1 MAKKAKQDEV
11 VEAAIE
17 NKEVESTVGG
27 DKIRVKKPAFS
38 KNTDEVIKLDLRE
51 FNKPKEEVITKE
63 EEKIENVIEQQ
74 PVGGEP
80 AESKAMGEKSPSSE
94 SQQENKEQISTDGQ
108 DNILEEIT
116 DEQVVEKAQDLKEEI
131 KEAVA
136 NENKTGQDL
145 PENIQK
151 VVDFIKD
158 TGGTL
163 EDYVKLNQDFTSLD
177 ENQVLR
183 EYYKSTKPHLDN
195 SEIDFLIED
204 SFLYD
209 EDIDD
214 ERDIR
219 RKKLALKEQV
229 AYAKTHLDGLKS
241 RYYDEIKAGSRLT
254 PEQQKAVDFF
264 NRYNKEAEEKT
275 QTSDTQKSLFLN
287 RTNEVFSN
295 EFKGFEYN
303 VGDKRYR
310 FNVKDVDKVKTT
322 QSDINNF
329 VRKFLNEKNEIVD
342 AKGYHK
348 SLFTAMNSDAIANHF
363 YEQGKSDAIK
373 DSIARGKNIDMAPR
387 QGHEG
392 FVQAGGI
399 KVRVL
404 DADNSSS
411 FKFKIK
417 K

>member
-1 MAKKAKQDEV
+1 MAKKAKQEEV
-11 VEAAIE
+11 VEAATNQEVVE
-17 NKEVESTVGG
+17 NQHEG
-27 DKIRVKKPAFS
+27 DKIKIKKPSFLRD
-38 KNTDEVIKLDLRE
+38 TDEVIKVDLRN
-51 FNKPKEEVITKE
+51 FNKSEEEVINKE
-63 EEKIENVIEQQ
+63 EENIENVIEEQ
-74 PVGGEP
+74 PVGGQS

-163 EDYVKLNQDFTSLD
+163 EDYVKLNRDFSSSSEEQILK
-177 ENQVLR
+177 
-183 EYYKSTKPHLDN
+183 EYYKSTKPHLDAE
-195 SEIDFLIED
+195 EIDFLIDD
-204 SFLYD
+204 SFSYD
-209 EDIDD
+209 EDVDD
-214 ERDIR
+214 DRDIR

-229 AYAKTHLDGLKS
+229 ANAKNHLDGLKS
-241 RYYDEIKAGSRLT
+241 RYYEEIKAGSKLT
-254 PEQQKAVDFF
+254 LEQREAMDFF
-264 NRYNKEAEEKT
+264 NNYKKEEENNSKVIDKNKSEFTKKT
-275 QTSDTQKSLFLN
+275 DQ
-287 RTNEVFSN
+287 VFSSN
-295 EFKGFEYN
+295 FKGFEYN
-303 VGDKRYR
+303 VGDKVYRY
-310 FNVKDVDKVKTT
+310 NAKDINKLKTT

-329 VRKFLNEKNEIVD
+329 IGKFLDENGQMSD

-363 YEQGKSDAIK
+363 YEQGKADAIK
-373 DSIARGKNIDMAPR
+373 ESIAKAKNIDMNPR

-392 FVQAGGI
+392 SFSYNGFKA
-399 KVRVL
+399 RVL
-404 DADNSSS
+404 PDDSSD
-411 FKFKIK
+411 FKIK
-417 K
+417 FKK